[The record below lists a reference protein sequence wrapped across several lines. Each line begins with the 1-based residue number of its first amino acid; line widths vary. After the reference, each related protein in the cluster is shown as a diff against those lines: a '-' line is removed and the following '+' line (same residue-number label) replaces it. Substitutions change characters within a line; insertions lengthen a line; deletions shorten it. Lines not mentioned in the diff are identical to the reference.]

1 MIRDPL
7 SSLMLNLV
15 LLLICLL
22 TGFGLRR
29 LRVVTDEAPRALNQL
44 LVSLFLPALTLLYI
58 PEIRLDQRFLLP
70 VLVPWVQFGMGWL
83 FLGWIARR
91 RALPDRTLGALLL
104 TGGISSTSFVGFPV
118 FELLYGKEGLAMGI
132 LMSQAGSFLVCM
144 TLGIAIASW
153 YTAKEPSAGLM
164 LRNMLRFPPFV
175 TFLVAIL
182 LNGLGYRHA
191 PEVRSLLEKISS
203 PFSVIALL
211 SVGMQLNGSVRQ
223 WQAIPLTIGLSYK
236 LVLAPLLVYALL
248 AGLLRRHDLT
258 MELCVLG
265 AAIGPMNTGAV
276 VAEKYGLNAPLA
288 GQMVGVGLPLSLFV
302 MYLVYCLLH

>member
-1 MIRDPL
+1 MP
-7 SSLMLNLV
+7 NLV

-22 TGFGLRR
+22 AGLLLRQW
-29 LRVVTDEAPRALNQL
+29 RVVTDEAPRALNQL

-58 PEIRLDQRFLLP
+58 PEIRIDHRFLLP
-70 VLVPWVQFGMGWL
+70 VLVPWLQFGMGWL
-83 FLGWIARR
+83 FLRWVARR
-91 RALPDRTLGALLL
+91 RGLPNRTLGALLL

-118 FELLYGKEGLAMGI
+118 FEMLYGKEGLAMGI

-153 YTAKEPSAGLM
+153 YTAREPSAGLM

-211 SVGMQLNGSVRQ
+211 SVGMQLYGSVRQ
-223 WQAIPLTIGLSYK
+223 WPKSLLAIGLSYK
-236 LVLAPLLVYALL
+236 LVLAPLLMYGLL
-248 AGLLRRHDLT
+248 AGVLHRRDSV

-265 AAIGPMNTGAV
+265 AAIGPMNTAAV
-276 VAEKYGLNAPLA
+276 VAEQYGLNASLA
-288 GQMVGVGLPLSLFV
+288 TQMVGVGLPLSLPV
-302 MYLVYCLLH
+302 MYVVYHLIH

>member
-1 MIRDPL
+1 MI
-7 SSLMLNLV
+7 NLV

-22 TGFGLRR
+22 AGFGLRR
-29 LRVVTDEAPRALNQL
+29 LRVVTEEAPRALNQL

-58 PEIRLDQRFLLP
+58 PEIHLDERFLLP
-70 VLVPWVQFGMGWL
+70 VLVPWVQFGLGWL
-83 FLGWIARR
+83 FISWMARR
-91 RALPDRTLGALLL
+91 RGLPKRTLGALLL

-118 FELLYGKEGLAMGI
+118 FEMLYGNEGLAMGI
-132 LMSQAGSFLVCM
+132 LMSQAGSFLVGM

-211 SVGMQLNGSVRQ
+211 SVGMQMTGSVRQ
-223 WQAIPLTIGLSYK
+223 WQKIPLAVGLSYK
-236 LVLAPLLVYALL
+236 LIIAPLLIYALL
-248 AGLLRRHDLT
+248 VGVLRRHDSV

-265 AAIGPMNTGAV
+265 AAIGPMNTAAV
-276 VAEKYGLNAPLA
+276 VAERYGLNAPLA
-288 GQMVGVGLPLSLFV
+288 TQMVGVGLPLSLPV
-302 MYLVYCLLH
+302 MYIIYTLLH